1 MMSLNLLKNSI
12 HTLPHLFRFG
22 LMGILVLFISL
33 FFPSNTLFNYEFE
46 QGKRWKYDDLA
57 APFDFPI
64 KKSEG
69 QLLAERELIA
79 KDFTPYYR
87 WNKDIQVQQKKKFV
101 AGFSTQF
108 QLISAQDSLSKKP
121 DSAFYVNTA
130 LGIIDYL
137 YKEQIIEV
145 AALHQAKGDEFV
157 FELLDA
163 SVDLGEHSLDD
174 VLTAKE
180 ASQILVDTFTLSPTD
195 PYSKLTFDLLKEVI
209 SVPNIYFDDLITEKN
224 KQNTLNNLSPF
235 RGMVKTG
242 DLVVMRDQL
251 IDSTTQAKLF
261 SYEEKYN
268 TEINEQKN
276 GFLIYLGY
284 LALTIA
290 LIAIFGIFMQFYSKP
305 VYENVRHLSLILM
318 MIAGYAYLS
327 NVVDGIHLFNQYLIP
342 FCIIPIV
349 IQNFFSAQLALFT
362 HIVIILLTS
371 MLLSLDY
378 QFILIQIIVG
388 MVAIITKL
396 KTRYLSDFFI
406 SLLYIGLAYTA
417 CFISLELIHTGAIFP
432 IVSETGKVIVEG
444 VRWEMLGWIGLNV
457 FLTMLSYPLIPL
469 LERMFGLTSEI
480 TLVEWA
486 DLNNPLLKE
495 LSMKAPG
502 TLQHSLQVANLSEA
516 AAEEVG
522 ANSLLVKVAALYHDI
537 GKMENP
543 EYFIENQNQHNPHEQ
558 LSYLESAKMI
568 LSHVTEGIKMAKK
581 YRLPNVIVDFI
592 RSHHGT
598 TRVEYF
604 YRKHK
609 AENPDIEVDPMDFT
623 YPGPRPQNKEEAI
636 MMIADSLEAAS
647 KSLKNPSAEDID
659 NLVENIIKG
668 KIAMHQFDDTNLSFQ
683 DLEKVKMVLKKLL
696 KSINHVRIEYPGE
709 NKTAKPEKE

>member
-1 MMSLNLLKNSI
+1 MSLKLLKNSI
-12 HTLPHLFRFG
+12 NTLPHLVRFG
-22 LMGILVLFISL
+22 LMGAVVLFISL

-64 KKSEG
+64 KKSAA
-69 QLLAERELIA
+69 QLEKERILIA
-79 KDFTPYYR
+79 QDFTPYYR
-87 WNKDIQVQQKKKFV
+87 WNKEVQGQQKK
-101 AGFSTQF
+101 QF
-108 QLISAQDSLSKKP
+108 IADFADQFHVLQAQDSVGP
-121 DSAFYVNTA
+121 TVDSAFYVNTA

-137 YKEQIIEV
+137 YEQKIITV
-145 AALHQAKGDEFV
+145 AIPHQAKGEEFV

-163 SVDLGEHSLDD
+163 SVNLGERTLED

-180 ASQILVDTFTLSPTD
+180 ASQILVDTFSLSPTD
-195 PYSKLTFDLLKEVI
+195 PYSKLTFDLLTEVI
-209 SVPNIYFDDLITEKN
+209 SIPNIYFDDLITEKN
-224 KQNTLNNLSPF
+224 KQKTLNSLSPF

-251 IDSTTQAKLF
+251 IDSTTQAKLY
-261 SYEEKYN
+261 SYEAKYG

-290 LIAIFGIFMQFYSKP
+290 LIAIFGIFMQFYAKP
-305 VYENVRHLSLILM
+305 VYENIRHLSMILM
-318 MIAGYAYLS
+318 LIAGYAYLS
-327 NVVDGIHLFNQYLIP
+327 YVVDGIHLFTQYLIP

-362 HIVIILLTS
+362 HIVIVLLIS

-378 QFILIQIIVG
+378 QFILIQMIVG

-432 IVSETGKVIVEG
+432 ILSETGKVIVEG

-486 DLNNPLLKE
+486 DLNNPLLKD

-516 AAEEVG
+516 AAAEVG
-522 ANSLLVKVAALYHDI
+522 ANALLVKVAALYHDI
-537 GKMENP
+537 GKMPNS
-543 EYFIENQNQHNPHEQ
+543 EYFIENQNQNNPHEKR
-558 LSYLESAKMI
+558 SYLESAQMI
-568 LSHVTEGIKMAKK
+568 ISHVTEGIVLAKK

-604 YRKHK
+604 YRKYK
-609 AENPDIEVDPMDFT
+609 AENPDLEVDPMDFT
-623 YPGPRPQNKEEAI
+623 YPGPRPQTKEEAI

-647 KSLKNPSAEDID
+647 KCLKNPTGEDID

-668 KIAMHQFDDTNLSFQ
+668 KIAQHQFDDTDLSFQ
-683 DLEKVKMVLKKLL
+683 DLEKVKTVLKKLL
-696 KSINHVRIEYPGE
+696 KSINHVRIEYPDE
-709 NKTAKPEKE
+709 DKD